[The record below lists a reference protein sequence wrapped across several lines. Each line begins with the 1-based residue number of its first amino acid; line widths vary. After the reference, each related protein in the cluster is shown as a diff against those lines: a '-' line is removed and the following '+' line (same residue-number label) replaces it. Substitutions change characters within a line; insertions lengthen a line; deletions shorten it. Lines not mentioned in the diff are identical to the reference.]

1 MPKSSQHTTSDPSM
15 TTLPEVLHWY
25 ASLQHLH
32 QRLAPHFARREPF
45 QRTLRFLQAILSSV
59 ERKNGWQ
66 VAEQAREANPYGMQR
81 LLSQATWDADGVRDE
96 IRRLALQTLGT
107 RQVIAAIDETSFLK
121 RGKHSAGVAKQH
133 HGLTDDVRNC
143 QVGVFLSLITPV
155 GHTLV
160 DRELYLPRE
169 WTDDPA
175 RCRQAG
181 IPDTVAFATKPQLA
195 QTLLERLLQAQVD
208 LDWVV
213 ADSVYGSN
221 PSLRA
226 FLESRQQSYVMAVTS
241 QEAVVVELPALGVRR
256 LVVSDLPILLQ
267 TAPWHMLALSEGTKG
282 PRTFEWACLPVF
294 HQGRD
299 DGWHRLLIRRSR
311 DPDPTCAFFLV
322 FAPPT
327 ASLAEVVQALG
338 ARWRIEEDFAH
349 AKDLGLDHYEVRSFV
364 GWYRYITLVLLALAF
379 LTSLVC
385 AARASPADPAPA
397 SACCP
402 LSVPE
407 TRRLLAHLCFP
418 PPSST
423 PFLLHWSVWRR
434 RHQHRASVFHIRR
447 RLRTG

>member
-1 MPKSSQHTTSDPSM
+1 
-15 TTLPEVLHWY
+15 
-25 ASLQHLH
+25 
-32 QRLAPHFARREPF
+32 
-45 QRTLRFLQAILSSV
+45 
-59 ERKNGWQ
+59 
-66 VAEQAREANPYGMQR
+66 
-81 LLSQATWDADGVRDE
+81 
-96 IRRLALQTLGT
+96 
-107 RQVIAAIDETSFLK
+107 
-121 RGKHSAGVAKQH
+121 
-133 HGLTDDVRNC
+133 VRNC

-160 DRELYLPRE
+160 DREWYLPRE

-241 QEAVVVELPALGVRR
+241 QEAVVADLPALGVRR

-267 TAPWHMLALSEGTKG
+267 TAPWHTLALSEGTKG

-311 DPDPTCAFFLV
+311 DPEHTCAFFLV

-327 ASLAEVVQALG
+327 ASLPEVVQALG
-338 ARWRIEEDFAH
+338 ARWRIEED
-349 AKDLGLDHYEVRSFV
+349 
-364 GWYRYITLVLLALAF
+364 
-379 LTSLVC
+379 
-385 AARASPADPAPA
+385 
-397 SACCP
+397 
-402 LSVPE
+402 
-407 TRRLLAHLCFP
+407 
-418 PPSST
+418 
-423 PFLLHWSVWRR
+423 
-434 RHQHRASVFHIRR
+434 
-447 RLRTG
+447 